1 MWLFPWWRRLH
12 AENPMAVAML
22 WLGIGIGFLTAASF
36 ILNENSSSSSL
47 PALAT
52 FGLFFVGNAAWK
64 LWRANKAN

>member
-1 MWLFPWWRRLH
+1 
-12 AENPMAVAML
+12 MAVAML